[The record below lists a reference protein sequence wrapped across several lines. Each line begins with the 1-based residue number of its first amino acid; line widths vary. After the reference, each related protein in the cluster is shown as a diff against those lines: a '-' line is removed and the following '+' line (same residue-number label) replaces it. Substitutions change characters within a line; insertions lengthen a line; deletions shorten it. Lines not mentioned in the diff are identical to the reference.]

1 MFANVEENFYDLYK
15 DEKESII
22 VLKECEIEDD
32 DNKSIASFESEDF
45 NDDSEEDAEN
55 IKTID
60 RRDSSQS
67 TAITADEEGEE
78 IQYKISKK
86 KEY

>member
-1 MFANVEENFYDLYK
+1 MFANVEENFYELYK

-32 DNKSIASFESEDF
+32 DNKSIASFESEDYDEDF
-45 NDDSEEDAEN
+45 EEKAEN
-55 IKTID
+55 IKTSD
-60 RRDSSQS
+60 RRDSSES
-67 TAITADEEGEE
+67 TAITADEEDEQ
-78 IQYKISKK
+78 IQYKISNK